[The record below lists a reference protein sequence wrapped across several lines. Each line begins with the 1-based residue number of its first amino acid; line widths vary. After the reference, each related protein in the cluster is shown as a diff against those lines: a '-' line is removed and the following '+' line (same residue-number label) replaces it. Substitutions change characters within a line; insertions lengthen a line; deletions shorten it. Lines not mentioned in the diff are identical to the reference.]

1 MKNDIASVPFYVFE
15 AAQYRADKAV
25 RRAFLIVGA
34 IAFMNVVAWILG
46 LLGRRK

>member
-25 RRAFLIVGA
+25 RRACLIVGIISLINA
-34 IAFMNVVAWILG
+34 AAWLI
-46 LLGRRK
+46 GRRK